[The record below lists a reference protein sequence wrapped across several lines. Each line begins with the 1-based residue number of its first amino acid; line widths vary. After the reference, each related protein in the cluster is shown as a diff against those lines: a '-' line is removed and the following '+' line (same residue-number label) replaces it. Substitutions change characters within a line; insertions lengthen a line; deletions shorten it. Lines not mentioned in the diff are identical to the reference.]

1 MNTDVLIVFVS
12 ALLAA
17 VSFMAFALPFL
28 QNTEKKE
35 RYRSVIEKK
44 RKSLFEQAKEQ
55 QKNRGKQTDTMSA
68 RESVAAFYK
77 VQELMGEMGEKVR
90 DMMLQAGIR
99 SEHQKSGRASVVCPP
114 QFSQQCRG
122 CFAGE
127 LPVVPEKME

>member
-55 QKNRGKQTDTMSA
+55 QKNRGKRLGDSLVPDSKNPSSP
-68 RESVAAFYK
+68 REVLGASFSISPFRLAASEKIQGGKKCPIK
-77 VQELMGEMGEKVR
+77 VQE
-90 DMMLQAGIR
+90 
-99 SEHQKSGRASVVCPP
+99 H
-114 QFSQQCRG
+114 
-122 CFAGE
+122 
-127 LPVVPEKME
+127 